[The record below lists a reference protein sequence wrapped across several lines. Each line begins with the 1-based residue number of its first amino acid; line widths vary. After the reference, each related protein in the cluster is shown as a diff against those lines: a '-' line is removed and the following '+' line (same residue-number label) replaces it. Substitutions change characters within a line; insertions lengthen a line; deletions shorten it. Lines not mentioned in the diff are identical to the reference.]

1 MKGWCSIKNQ
11 SGRATIDIFGTI
23 GDSID
28 AQSFKVALDALG
40 DVGEI
45 ELNMHSRGG
54 SVFEGLAIHSMLA
67 AHPARITANVNG
79 LAASIASVIIMAANT
94 VQIAE
99 NSFIMIHNPSA
110 VAFGSSEELR
120 KTADLSD
127 QLKEQMVSIY
137 RGKTGLD
144 VAKISSMMDDE
155 TWMNGREAHR
165 LGFVDVVT
173 EPAAIAACLD
183 AGIFLHAPSGLI
195 IGDSGLAQEIRSEWR
210 DSPELRAEFLN
221 FESFMAYKKN
231 VGNITIIADR
241 VYRERDR
248 AR

>member
-1 MKGWCSIKNQ
+1 MKKWYDIKNQ
-11 SGRATIDIFGTI
+11 SGRATIDIFGII

-54 SVFEGLAIHSMLA
+54 SAFEGLAIHSMLA

-79 LAASIASVIIMAANT
+79 LAASIASIIIMAANT

-110 VAFGSSEELR
+110 AASGSSDELR
-120 KTADLSD
+120 RLADLSD
-127 QLKEQMVSIY
+127 QLRDQVISVYHKKTSIDPKEL
-137 RGKTGLD
+137 GK
-144 VAKISSMMDDE
+144 MMDNE

-173 EPAAIAACLD
+173 EPVAIAACLD
-183 AGIFLHAPSGLI
+183 PEMFVHAPTELVLK
-195 IGDSGLAQEIRSEWR
+195 DSGLTQEIRAEWR
-210 DSPELRAEFLN
+210 DSSELRAEFLD

-241 VYRERDR
+241 V
-248 AR
+248 AS